1 MVIQLESLKMKK
13 YLAAIV
19 LLVCSTLSA
28 QVQFEARVSKTT
40 LGLNERLRIDFMMNV
55 DGDNFVQPSFDG
67 FQIIAG
73 PSQQVSQSWV
83 NGRSSFE
90 KAYSYFLVPNQKGTF
105 IIKPAAIEYNGQIY
119 KTAPVKIIVTA
130 ATEQPRDPNDSQ
142 ISGDENLYLVADV
155 SKTNPY
161 INEPITVVYKLYFA
175 NIGISNLGESS
186 KPKYNDFWSQNIEIK
201 QLAAEEGIFK
211 GQNFRFIVLKKVVL
225 YPQKSGRLKI
235 EPLSLSVDVQLPT
248 NRRDMFGRMML
259 TETTKRVS
267 AGAKIINVK
276 PLPESG
282 KPEDFSG
289 AVGDFDFKVTPSK
302 TNLKHGESLDL
313 VVSVTGKGNLK
324 LFSLP
329 KPVVPNALEMYDAVH
344 SEDISTPL
352 SGMAGK
358 SSDSYAIIPQYRG
371 NYPVKPMQFSYF
383 DLSSGTY
390 KTLRSPQIMINV
402 LDGPT
407 PADST
412 AAGGNKNKIAAAEE
426 FKDIKSQ
433 TNLVTIDKEDFFGSN
448 LFIGLLLVPFLLVP
462 IIILFKKK
470 KEAMDGDISGNR
482 IRMNNKLAK
491 KYLSEA
497 KKQINNKELFY
508 IALEKAMHNFLKAKL
523 HIETSEMSKDNIQ
536 ELLLSRNAKPEA
548 VNDFIALTEN
558 CEVARYAPSSSVTI
572 QQDFDKAVFI
582 ISELEKQIA

>member
-1 MVIQLESLKMKK
+1 MVIQLEILKMKK
-13 YLAAIV
+13 YIAAIV

-67 FQIIAG
+67 FRIIAG

-105 IIKPAAIEYNGQIY
+105 VIKSAAIEYNGQIY
-119 KTAPVKIIVTA
+119 KTAPIKITVTA
-130 ATEQPRDPNDSQ
+130 ATEQPRDPNDPQ

-161 INEPITVVYKLYFA
+161 LNEPVTVVYKLYFA
-175 NIGISNLGESS
+175 NIGITNLGETS

-201 QLAAEEGIFK
+201 QLVAEEGIFK
-211 GQNFRFIVLKKVVL
+211 GQNFRYIVLKKVVL

-248 NRRDMFGRMML
+248 NRRDMFGRMLL

-267 AGAKIINVK
+267 AGAKTINVK
-276 PLPESG
+276 PLPEAG
-282 KPEDFSG
+282 KPDDFTG
-289 AVGDFDFKVTPSK
+289 AVGNFDFKVTPSK

-352 SGMAGK
+352 TGMAGK
-358 SSDSYAIIPQYRG
+358 SVDSYAIIPQYKG

-390 KTLRSPQIMINV
+390 KTLRSPEIMIHV
-402 LDGPT
+402 LDGPS
-407 PADST
+407 PVDST
-412 AAGGNKNKIAAAEE
+412 ATRGNKNKIAAVEE
-426 FKDIKSQ
+426 FKNIKSK
-433 TNLVTIDKEDFFGSN
+433 TNFIPINKKDFLGSN
-448 LFIGLLLVPFLLVP
+448 TFMGLLLLPFLLIPLIV
-462 IIILFKKK
+462 LFKKK
-470 KEAMDGDISGNR
+470 KEAMDGDVTGNR
-482 IRMNNKLAK
+482 VRMNSKLAK

-523 HIETSEMSKDNIQ
+523 NIETSEMSKDNIQ
-536 ELLLSRNAKPEA
+536 ELLLSRNANPET
-548 VNDFIALTEN
+548 VTDFIALTEN
-558 CEVARYAPSSSVTI
+558 CEIARYAPSSSVTI
-572 QQDFDKAVFI
+572 QQDFDKAVVI
-582 ISELEKQIA
+582 ISDLEKQIS

>member
-1 MVIQLESLKMKK
+1 MKK
-13 YLAAIV
+13 YIAAIV

-67 FQIIAG
+67 FRIIAG

-90 KAYSYFLVPNQKGTF
+90 KAYSYFLTPNQKGTF

-119 KTAPVKIIVTA
+119 KTAPIKIIVTA
-130 ATEQPRDPNDSQ
+130 ATEQPRDPNDTQ
-142 ISGDENLYLVADV
+142 MSGDENLYLVADV

-267 AGAKIINVK
+267 AGAKTINVK
-276 PLPESG
+276 PLPEAG
-282 KPEDFSG
+282 KPDDFSG

-329 KPVVPNALEMYDAVH
+329 KPVVPNALEMYDAIH

-383 DLSSGTY
+383 DLSSGSY

-412 AAGGNKNKIAAAEE
+412 ATGGNKNKIAAVEE
-426 FKDIKSQ
+426 FKTIKSK

-448 LFIGLLLVPFLLVP
+448 LFIGLLLLPFLLVP
-462 IIILFKKK
+462 IIVLFKKK

-482 IRMNNKLAK
+482 IRMNNRLAK

>member
-13 YLAAIV
+13 YIAAIV

-67 FQIIAG
+67 FRIIAG

-90 KAYSYFLVPNQKGTF
+90 KAYSYFLTPNQKGTF

-119 KTAPVKIIVTA
+119 KTAPIKIIVTA
-130 ATEQPRDPNDSQ
+130 ATEQPRDPNDTQ
-142 ISGDENLYLVADV
+142 MSGDENLYLVADV

-267 AGAKIINVK
+267 AGAKTINVK
-276 PLPESG
+276 PLPEAG
-282 KPEDFSG
+282 KPDDFSG

-329 KPVVPNALEMYDAVH
+329 KPVVPNALEMYDAIH

-383 DLSSGTY
+383 DLSSGSY

-412 AAGGNKNKIAAAEE
+412 ATGGNKNKIAAVEE
-426 FKDIKSQ
+426 FKTIKSK

-448 LFIGLLLVPFLLVP
+448 LFIGLLLLPFLLVP
-462 IIILFKKK
+462 IIVLFKKK
-470 KEAMDGDISGNR
+470 KEAMDSDISGNR